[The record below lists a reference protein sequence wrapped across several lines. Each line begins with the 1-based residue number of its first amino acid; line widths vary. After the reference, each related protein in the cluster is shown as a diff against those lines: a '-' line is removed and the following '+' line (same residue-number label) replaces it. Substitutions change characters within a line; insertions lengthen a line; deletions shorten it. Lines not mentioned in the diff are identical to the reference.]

1 MNRESLLVDDPRKL
15 FFHYLGSTIL
25 ANMVHAL
32 YILVDVF
39 CVGKGVG
46 SIGLAAM
53 NIALPV
59 FTVFSSVA
67 LCVGVG
73 GAATMSYLRG
83 KGEEES
89 TKKIFSLCSF
99 ILLIFGVL
107 FAVFGT
113 VFVEPIS
120 FMLGADEVV
129 LKEVKTYLIPVLL
142 TSFTY
147 MYSHMF
153 QTFLRNDNNPK
164 LAMIAMLVGSILN
177 IVGDYVFIFIFKWGI
192 IGAALPTS
200 ISPLIAC
207 LIMSSHLFSKESGLH
222 FRKNFFDFELLKRI
236 VYNGLGTFTLEI
248 CAGISIVILNTVLLR
263 DYGVMAVSLYTVMAN
278 ISYLGKYIFNG
289 IGQAAQPLI
298 SINEGANKKDRS
310 YVIMSTALVCAVIFG
325 GVFFAIIAVFP
336 NFMLSLFTN
345 EIELIE
351 FGVPYMNSYFI
362 CLVFAGISTQL
373 MYYYQ
378 SSNHPLLAIG
388 CALSKSFLF
397 FVLGIVI
404 MPIFFELRGLYF
416 TTAFSEIVT
425 CLIFGVIFIYYK
437 WRYNRVYKS
446 I

>member
-1 MNRESLLVDDPRKL
+1 MNKESLLVDDPKRL
-15 FFHYLGSTIL
+15 FFRYLGSTIL
-25 ANMVHAL
+25 GNIVHAL

-59 FTVFSSVA
+59 FTLFSSVA
-67 LCVGVG
+67 LCIGVG

-99 ILLIFGVL
+99 VLLVFGILFAIFGV
-107 FAVFGT
+107 

-120 FMLGADEVV
+120 YLLGADEIV
-129 LKEVKTYLIPVLL
+129 LGEVKTYLLPVLI

-164 LAMIAMLVGSILN
+164 LAMIAMLTGSILN
-177 IVGDYVFIFIFKWGI
+177 IIGDYVFIFVFHWGI

-200 ISPLIAC
+200 ISPFIAC
-207 LIMSSHLFSKESGLH
+207 LIMSTHLFRKESGLH
-222 FRKNFFDFELLKRI
+222 FRKDFFDFELLKRI
-236 VYNGLGTFTLEI
+236 VYNGFGTFTLEI

-298 SINEGANKKDRS
+298 SINEGANQKDRS
-310 YVIMSTALVCAVIFG
+310 YVIIHTALGCAVAFG
-325 GVFFAIIAVFP
+325 GIFFAIIALFP
-336 NFMLSLFTN
+336 SFMLSLFTD
-345 EIELIE
+345 EIELIQ
-351 FGVPYMNSYFI
+351 FGVPYINYYFI
-362 CLVFAGISTQL
+362 CLVFAGVSTQL

-378 SSNHPLLAIG
+378 SSNHPILATL
-388 CALSKSFLF
+388 CALSKSFIF
-397 FVLGIVI
+397 FVIGIMVLP
-404 MPIFFELRGLYF
+404 MYMGLAGLYF

-425 CLIFGVIFIYYK
+425 CIIFGIIFMYYRGK
-437 WRYNRVYKS
+437 YSKS
-446 I
+446 FIA